1 MENLKKKITETS
13 AEITKFGYQQ
23 DAGMTR
29 QLYSNEWLGAQNTLM
44 SLFEKSGF
52 LAYSDDIGNVYG
64 RLEGS
69 EFPEQV
75 IMSGSHIDTVVNGGN
90 LDGQFGIEAA
100 FIAMQYLK
108 EKHGSPRRTLEV
120 VSLAEE
126 EGSRFPYV
134 FWGSKNV
141 LGLANNDDVKNIKD
155 NEGINFVDAMRQ
167 CGFDFATEKTVRKDI
182 TAFIEL
188 HIEQGKVLETEG
200 KHLGVVTSITGQ
212 RRYNVTLKGEANHA
226 GTTPMGYRKDTVY
239 AFSKICTQSIEKA
252 QQEGDPLVLTF
263 GKVVPKPNTVNVVP
277 GDILFTIDCRHTDK
291 ETLVRFSDQVVADIL
306 TICHEMG
313 IECDVDLWMDEDPIP
328 MDPALVTLMED
339 TLRDKGANYKLMHSG
354 AGHDS
359 QIFAP
364 RVPTGMLF
372 IPSIKGISHN
382 PAEQTDINDLAEGV
396 KALIDV
402 LYELAYK

>member
-1 MENLKKKITETS
+1 MEILKKKIAETS
-13 AEITKFGYQQ
+13 AQITQFGYQK

-29 QLYSNEWLGAQNTLM
+29 QLYSTEWLGAQNTLM
-44 SLFEKSGF
+44 KLFEESGF

-64 RLEGS
+64 RLEGI
-69 EFPEQV
+69 EYPDQV

-141 LGLANNDDVKNIKD
+141 LGLADNDDVKDIKD
-155 NEGINFVDAMRQ
+155 SEGIGFVDAMRQ
-167 CGFDFATEKTVRKDI
+167 CGFDFATDKTVRKDI
-182 TAFIEL
+182 AAFIEL

-291 ETLVRFSDQVVADIL
+291 ATLVRFSNQVVADIHTL
-306 TICHEMG
+306 CNEMG

-382 PAEQTDINDLAEGV
+382 PAEKTDINDLAEGV

-402 LYELAYK
+402 LYELAYN

>member
-13 AEITKFGYQQ
+13 AEITKFGYQK

-108 EKHGSPRRTLEV
+108 EKHGAPRRTLEV

-155 NEGINFVDAMRQ
+155 NEGIGFVDAMRQ

-239 AFSKICTQSIEKA
+239 AFSKICSQSIEKA

-277 GDILFTIDCRHTDK
+277 GDILFTMDCRHTDK

-306 TICHEMG
+306 TICNDMG

-328 MDPALVTLMED
+328 MDPSLVTLMED